1 MKLFPKDFV
10 PQFWRSFFFT
20 ILGSYEKFQ
29 PGFRDKKR
37 PNTSCGAK
45 FEKQSKHSETQDYN
59 FHAYYSFGNSYSGI
73 TAVEWDAYD
82 VENTADNAR

>member
-1 MKLFPKDFV
+1 MSPIDRAGSLTGTNF
-10 PQFWRSFFFT
+10 

-29 PGFRDKKR
+29 PGFRDENR
-37 PNTSCGAK
+37 PNTSCGAN
-45 FEKQSKHSETQDYN
+45 FEKQSKHSETQNYD
-59 FHAYYSFGNSYSGI
+59 FHACYSFGNSYSGI